1 MKKRTLLFLSIL
13 ATISFTSTAE
23 NLRESI
29 AIVRPNFSESTQTF
43 LTDFSKSLRK
53 DGFYAAADI
62 LQNYGKGS
70 FGTGFAYRDKRDGR
84 LYIITNRHVVEQA
97 ETVDVEFSLPGNSS
111 KTFATCPVVG
121 VHDDFDVAF
130 IALPE
135 EVNIPTL
142 DITHKSITDGT
153 PVFSAGFPALGDK
166 PSWQLGQGIVSNA
179 SAQIKSLTNG
189 KELPLVQHTAQ
200 VDAGSS
206 GGPLLIRDENAAAGF
221 AVVGINTWK
230 ASDRENTNFAIPV
243 HAIDDFLKNYSTD
256 PQSLLTRTEVTNRAS
271 AMLKAAQSSYQAVMP
286 FVSYRYVSNISA
298 NTFYDLVNAASDAA
312 TDAMKS
318 CFEQGQP
325 LEGIRIGLSDI
336 ICRQFSGRN
345 YTFSTVAAL
354 DSIGRTAEAIYTTDN
369 KNISTRWIMEQG
381 RWRLSAAENIKAS
394 RIEPNG
400 ISKSYGFGTSIYIG
414 LVYPFNNDA
423 FDMSYNI
430 AFKRTILTFMTY
442 EVTASLL
449 KVKTEKTEWEG
460 ANEIV
465 KPHSHNVFDLDLN
478 IGGQLPVK
486 CGPIYL
492 VPYAKILGGLY
503 FGSDLTGIDYGFGT
517 GVEIAYKFGYQ
528 NYVFANIGY
537 IGKRMKPF
545 DDEEFRLK
553 SKTLSGLA
561 FSIGI
566 SF

>member
-1 MKKRTLLFLSIL
+1 MNS
-13 ATISFTSTAE
+13 A
-23 NLRESI
+23 
-29 AIVRPNFSESTQTF
+29 
-43 LTDFSKSLRK
+43 
-53 DGFYAAADI
+53 
-62 LQNYGKGS
+62 
-70 FGTGFAYRDKRDGR
+70 
-84 LYIITNRHVVEQA
+84 
-97 ETVDVEFSLPGNSS
+97 FSLPGNSS

-142 DITHKSITDGT
+142 DITDKSITDGT

-206 GGPLLIRDENAAAGF
+206 GGPLLIRDKNAAAGF

-286 FVSYRYVSNISA
+286 FVSYRYVSNIST

-354 DSIGRTAEAIYTTDN
+354 DSIGRTAEAIYTTGN

-561 FSIGI
+561 FSIGV

>member
-97 ETVDVEFSLPGNSS
+97 ETVDVEFSLPDNSS

-142 DITHKSITDGT
+142 DITDKSITDGT

-243 HAIDDFLKNYSTD
+243 HAIDDFLKN
-256 PQSLLTRTEVTNRAS
+256 
-271 AMLKAAQSSYQAVMP
+271 
-286 FVSYRYVSNISA
+286 
-298 NTFYDLVNAASDAA
+298 
-312 TDAMKS
+312 
-318 CFEQGQP
+318 
-325 LEGIRIGLSDI
+325 
-336 ICRQFSGRN
+336 
-345 YTFSTVAAL
+345 
-354 DSIGRTAEAIYTTDN
+354 
-369 KNISTRWIMEQG
+369 
-381 RWRLSAAENIKAS
+381 
-394 RIEPNG
+394 
-400 ISKSYGFGTSIYIG
+400 
-414 LVYPFNNDA
+414 
-423 FDMSYNI
+423 
-430 AFKRTILTFMTY
+430 
-442 EVTASLL
+442 
-449 KVKTEKTEWEG
+449 
-460 ANEIV
+460 
-465 KPHSHNVFDLDLN
+465 
-478 IGGQLPVK
+478 
-486 CGPIYL
+486 
-492 VPYAKILGGLY
+492 
-503 FGSDLTGIDYGFGT
+503 
-517 GVEIAYKFGYQ
+517 
-528 NYVFANIGY
+528 
-537 IGKRMKPF
+537 
-545 DDEEFRLK
+545 
-553 SKTLSGLA
+553 
-561 FSIGI
+561 
-566 SF
+566 

>member
-13 ATISFTSTAE
+13 ATISFTSTVE

-97 ETVDVEFSLPGNSS
+97 ETVDVEFSLPDNSS

-142 DITHKSITDGT
+142 DITDKSITDGT

-243 HAIDDFLKNYSTD
+243 HAIDD
-256 PQSLLTRTEVTNRAS
+256 
-271 AMLKAAQSSYQAVMP
+271 
-286 FVSYRYVSNISA
+286 
-298 NTFYDLVNAASDAA
+298 
-312 TDAMKS
+312 
-318 CFEQGQP
+318 
-325 LEGIRIGLSDI
+325 
-336 ICRQFSGRN
+336 
-345 YTFSTVAAL
+345 
-354 DSIGRTAEAIYTTDN
+354 
-369 KNISTRWIMEQG
+369 
-381 RWRLSAAENIKAS
+381 
-394 RIEPNG
+394 
-400 ISKSYGFGTSIYIG
+400 
-414 LVYPFNNDA
+414 
-423 FDMSYNI
+423 
-430 AFKRTILTFMTY
+430 
-442 EVTASLL
+442 
-449 KVKTEKTEWEG
+449 
-460 ANEIV
+460 
-465 KPHSHNVFDLDLN
+465 
-478 IGGQLPVK
+478 
-486 CGPIYL
+486 
-492 VPYAKILGGLY
+492 
-503 FGSDLTGIDYGFGT
+503 
-517 GVEIAYKFGYQ
+517 
-528 NYVFANIGY
+528 
-537 IGKRMKPF
+537 
-545 DDEEFRLK
+545 
-553 SKTLSGLA
+553 
-561 FSIGI
+561 
-566 SF
+566 

>member
-142 DITHKSITDGT
+142 DITDKSITDGT

-243 HAIDDFLKNYSTD
+243 HAIDDFLKIIPPIRN
-256 PQSLLTRTEVTNRAS
+256 PCL
-271 AMLKAAQSSYQAVMP
+271 P
-286 FVSYRYVSNISA
+286 
-298 NTFYDLVNAASDAA
+298 
-312 TDAMKS
+312 
-318 CFEQGQP
+318 EQ
-325 LEGIRIGLSDI
+325 
-336 ICRQFSGRN
+336 
-345 YTFSTVAAL
+345 
-354 DSIGRTAEAIYTTDN
+354 
-369 KNISTRWIMEQG
+369 K
-381 RWRLSAAENIKAS
+381 S
-394 RIEPNG
+394 RIEHRPCSKLPNRP
-400 ISKSYGFGTSIYIG
+400 ISSHAIRFISVCIEHLGQHVLRFGQCG
-414 LVYPFNNDA
+414 L
-423 FDMSYNI
+423 
-430 AFKRTILTFMTY
+430 RCCHRCH
-442 EVTASLL
+442 
-449 KVKTEKTEWEG
+449 
-460 ANEIV
+460 EIV
-465 KPHSHNVFDLDLN
+465 LRARATV
-478 IGGQLPVK
+478 GG
-486 CGPIYL
+486 Y
-492 VPYAKILGGLY
+492 PYRI
-503 FGSDLTGIDYGFGT
+503 
-517 GVEIAYKFGYQ
+517 V
-528 NYVFANIGY
+528 
-537 IGKRMKPF
+537 
-545 DDEEFRLK
+545 
-553 SKTLSGLA
+553 
-561 FSIGI
+561 
-566 SF
+566 

>member
-142 DITHKSITDGT
+142 DITDKSITDGT

-200 VDAGSS
+200 VDACSS
-206 GGPLLIRDENAAAGF
+206 VWHIHIRDENAAAGF

-354 DSIGRTAEAIYTTDN
+354 DSIGRTAEAIYTTGN

-465 KPHSHNVFDLDLN
+465 LLLN
-478 IGGQLPVK
+478 IGGQIPGK

>member
-1 MKKRTLLFLSIL
+1 
-13 ATISFTSTAE
+13 
-23 NLRESI
+23 
-29 AIVRPNFSESTQTF
+29 
-43 LTDFSKSLRK
+43 
-53 DGFYAAADI
+53 
-62 LQNYGKGS
+62 
-70 FGTGFAYRDKRDGR
+70 
-84 LYIITNRHVVEQA
+84 
-97 ETVDVEFSLPGNSS
+97 
-111 KTFATCPVVG
+111 
-121 VHDDFDVAF
+121 
-130 IALPE
+130 
-135 EVNIPTL
+135 
-142 DITHKSITDGT
+142 
-153 PVFSAGFPALGDK
+153 
-166 PSWQLGQGIVSNA
+166 
-179 SAQIKSLTNG
+179 
-189 KELPLVQHTAQ
+189 
-200 VDAGSS
+200 
-206 GGPLLIRDENAAAGF
+206 
-221 AVVGINTWK
+221 
-230 ASDRENTNFAIPV
+230 
-243 HAIDDFLKNYSTD
+243 
-256 PQSLLTRTEVTNRAS
+256 
-271 AMLKAAQSSYQAVMP
+271 
-286 FVSYRYVSNISA
+286 
-298 NTFYDLVNAASDAA
+298 
-312 TDAMKS
+312 MKS

-345 YTFSTVAAL
+345 YTFSTMAAL
-354 DSIGRTAEAIYTTDN
+354 DSIGRTAEAIYTTGN

>member
-1 MKKRTLLFLSIL
+1 
-13 ATISFTSTAE
+13 
-23 NLRESI
+23 
-29 AIVRPNFSESTQTF
+29 
-43 LTDFSKSLRK
+43 
-53 DGFYAAADI
+53 
-62 LQNYGKGS
+62 
-70 FGTGFAYRDKRDGR
+70 
-84 LYIITNRHVVEQA
+84 
-97 ETVDVEFSLPGNSS
+97 
-111 KTFATCPVVG
+111 
-121 VHDDFDVAF
+121 
-130 IALPE
+130 
-135 EVNIPTL
+135 
-142 DITHKSITDGT
+142 
-153 PVFSAGFPALGDK
+153 
-166 PSWQLGQGIVSNA
+166 
-179 SAQIKSLTNG
+179 
-189 KELPLVQHTAQ
+189 
-200 VDAGSS
+200 
-206 GGPLLIRDENAAAGF
+206 
-221 AVVGINTWK
+221 
-230 ASDRENTNFAIPV
+230 
-243 HAIDDFLKNYSTD
+243 
-256 PQSLLTRTEVTNRAS
+256 
-271 AMLKAAQSSYQAVMP
+271 MLKAAQSSYQAVMP

-345 YTFSTVAAL
+345 YTFSTVADL
-354 DSIGRTAEAIYTTDN
+354 DSIDKNAEVTYSTGN

-478 IGGQLPVK
+478 IGGQLPIK

-561 FSIGI
+561 FSIGV